1 MMERLKNKSCELHLD
16 SISFR
21 SIWVCVCNNYK
32 STLSVYILS
41 LNYVPQSETDQNLAF
56 IE

>member
-1 MMERLKNKSCELHLD
+1 MNYTWTQSPSDLFEY
-16 SISFR
+16 
-21 SIWVCVCNNYK
+21 VCNNYK
-32 STLSVYILS
+32 STLSFYILS